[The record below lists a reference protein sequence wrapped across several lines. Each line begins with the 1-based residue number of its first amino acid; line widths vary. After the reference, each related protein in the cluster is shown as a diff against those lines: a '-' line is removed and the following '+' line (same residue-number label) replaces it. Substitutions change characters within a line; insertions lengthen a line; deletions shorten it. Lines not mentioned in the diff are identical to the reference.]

1 MRARGYRVG
10 RSFKPFKRPLLWALL
25 WSAALAVVI
34 VASLVP
40 APDLPQ
46 VPQGA
51 DKLEHFIAYFAL
63 AAGAVQLFARRR
75 SWAVVGLLL
84 VLLGIGLEHL
94 QASMKLGRTLDHAD
108 ALANT
113 IGVIAG
119 LATSIV
125 PGLRD
130 ALLRFDG
137 GR

>member
-1 MRARGYRVG
+1 MARRYRFG
-10 RSFKPFKRPLLWALL
+10 RSFKPFRRPLLWALL

-40 APDLPQ
+40 SANLPD

-51 DKLEHFIAYFAL
+51 DKLEHFLAYFAL

-75 SWAVVGLLL
+75 SWAVTGLLL
-84 VLLGIGLEHL
+84 VLLGIGLEYL
-94 QASMKLGRTLDHAD
+94 QAAMRLGRMLDSND

-113 IGVIAG
+113 LGVIAG
-119 LATSIV
+119 LATSVV

-130 ALLRFDG
+130 LLLRIDG

>member
-1 MRARGYRVG
+1 MSRPRYRFG
-10 RSFKPFKRPLLWALL
+10 RSLKPFRRPWLWSML

-34 VASLVP
+34 VASLLP
-40 APDLPQ
+40 TSDLPS
-46 VPQGA
+46 VPVS
-51 DKLEHFIAYFAL
+51 DKFEHFGAYFAL
-63 AAGAVQLFARRR
+63 AAGAVQLYARRR
-75 SWAVVGLLL
+75 SWAIVGVLL

-94 QASMKLGRTLDHAD
+94 QAAMKLGRTLDQAD

-113 IGVIAG
+113 LGVIAG

-130 ALLRFDG
+130 LLLRIDG